1 MPRATLKL
9 TLSFGFVGIPCG
21 LYTATDP
28 QKVSFRMIHT
38 KCLSRLNQVYHCA
51 KCEET
56 VPRDDIGKGYEDGD
70 TIIPFSVG
78 DLETLDADQDKV
90 LQITACVPFST
101 VDPLYF
107 EKSYYLGP
115 EKDKAAHKAYVL
127 FTAALTES
135 AFIAVGQLTMRG
147 KEHIALVRAHHN
159 RLILSTMFFADEVR
173 DIQEIKA
180 EAAILPAELA
190 LAHQLVTSLQAPAF
204 NPAIYADH
212 YRERVL
218 AMIESKRTGTDPEAA
233 ETPKAAPITDLLAA
247 LRASLAA

>member
-70 TIIPFSVG
+70 TTIPFSVG

-90 LQITACVPFST
+90 LQITACVPLSK

-107 EKSYYLGP
+107 KKAYYLGP
-115 EKDKAAHKAYVL
+115 EEHRPAHTAHVR
-127 FTAALTES
+127 FTAASTEV
-135 AFIAVGQLTMRG
+135 AFIAVPQCTMR
-147 KEHIALVRAHHN
+147 
-159 RLILSTMFFADEVR
+159 
-173 DIQEIKA
+173 
-180 EAAILPAELA
+180 
-190 LAHQLVTSLQAPAF
+190 
-204 NPAIYADH
+204 
-212 YRERVL
+212 
-218 AMIESKRTGTDPEAA
+218 
-233 ETPKAAPITDLLAA
+233 
-247 LRASLAA
+247 